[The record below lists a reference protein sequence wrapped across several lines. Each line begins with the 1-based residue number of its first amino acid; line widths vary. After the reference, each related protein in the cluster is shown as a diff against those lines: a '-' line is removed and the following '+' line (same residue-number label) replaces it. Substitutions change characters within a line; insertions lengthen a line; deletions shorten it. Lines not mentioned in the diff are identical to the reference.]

1 MLALKLYATGPLC
14 SCFWN
19 SAFALRCF
27 FRALL
32 TSTVNTSGI
41 FLMPDEEGSTM
52 NTRTTLLAV
61 LTAALALPALADT
74 TAPVTREQV
83 KAEYI
88 RALKAGEL
96 DFAREFVT
104 PVSRPS

>member
-1 MLALKLYATGPLC
+1 
-14 SCFWN
+14 
-19 SAFALRCF
+19 
-27 FRALL
+27 
-32 TSTVNTSGI
+32 
-41 FLMPDEEGSTM
+41 M

-61 LTAALALPALADT
+61 LTAALAFPALADT
-74 TAPVTREQV
+74 TAPVTRDQV

-104 PVSRPS
+104 PVSRPSTLATAGKVEELSPTAAGKQASATTNKTAH

>member
-1 MLALKLYATGPLC
+1 
-14 SCFWN
+14 
-19 SAFALRCF
+19 
-27 FRALL
+27 
-32 TSTVNTSGI
+32 
-41 FLMPDEEGSTM
+41 M

-104 PVSRPS
+104 PVSRPSSLATANKVEELAPTAAGQQATVKATKTAH

>member
-1 MLALKLYATGPLC
+1 
-14 SCFWN
+14 
-19 SAFALRCF
+19 
-27 FRALL
+27 
-32 TSTVNTSGI
+32 
-41 FLMPDEEGSTM
+41 M

-74 TAPVTREQV
+74 NAPVTREQV
-83 KAEYI
+83 KAEYV

-104 PVSRPS
+104 PVSRPSTLATADKLEELGPTAAGKQATVATSKTAH